1 VPAVFVFATTPVYR
15 TGIMAEAAPHRG
27 QLADGTPA
35 AGPDAL
41 FARLE
46 TLGIAVTTYHH
57 AAVFTVEEARVVRGD
72 IPGGRSKNLFLR
84 DKKGQMALF
93 SAPAGLAV
101 DLKRLAQLIGAR
113 GRLSFG
119 SDERLMKYLG
129 VLPGAVSPFAII
141 NDTGHAVRVVL
152 ERRLLEAEPLN
163 FHPLDNT
170 MTTSIAAQDVLR
182 FLEAER
188 HPPLIVQ
195 LD

>member
-1 VPAVFVFATTPVYR
+1 
-15 TGIMAEAAPHRG
+15 MAEPVSDRG
-27 QLADGTPA
+27 QLADGSRPA
-35 AGPDAL
+35 SPEAL

-46 TLGIAVTTYHH
+46 GLGIAVTTHHH
-57 AAVFTVEEARVVRGD
+57 AAVFTVEEARTVRGD

-84 DKKGQMALF
+84 DKKGHMCLF
-93 SAPAGLAV
+93 SAPADLAV

-129 VLPGAVSPFAII
+129 VLPGAVSPFAVI
-141 NDTGHAVRVVL
+141 NDPGRAVRVVL

-170 MTTSIAAQDVLR
+170 MTTSIAARDVLR
-182 FLEAER
+182 FLEAED
-188 HPPLIVQ
+188 HPAQILR